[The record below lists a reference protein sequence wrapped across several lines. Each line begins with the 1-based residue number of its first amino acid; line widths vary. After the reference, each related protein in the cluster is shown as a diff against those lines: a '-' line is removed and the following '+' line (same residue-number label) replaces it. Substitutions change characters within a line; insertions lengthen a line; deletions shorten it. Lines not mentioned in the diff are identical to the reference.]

1 MLTTSTGI
9 AMGSGAR
16 PSGIEA
22 MGGARLEPKETTH
35 HCLPFPAVRPCPSAI
50 LQVMNQPVGHL
61 VRHHLDQKFD
71 TILGIQHRV
80 EAKPTATEVRLTRTS
95 AAQIEPHP
103 GPGQVGVDL
112 AAQRIGLLDPLPQGA
127 REIRLSQGGQC
138 FGVRVGQCGMLHE

>member
-1 MLTTSTGI
+1 MLATSTGI
-9 AMGSGAR
+9 AIGGGAR

-22 MGGARLEPKETTH
+22 MGGARFETEEATH
-35 HCLPFPAVRPCPSAI
+35 HHLPLPAVRPCPSTI

-61 VRHHLDQKFD
+61 VGYHLDQKLD

-80 EAKPTATEVRLTRTS
+80 EAKPTATEVRLARTP

-103 GPGQVGVDL
+103 GPGQIGVDL

-127 REIRLSQGGQC
+127 REIRPS
-138 FGVRVGQCGMLHE
+138 